1 MNKPQM
7 IILGFVFA
15 LLLAGSAFAA
25 DSGRGEALYATCVA
39 CHGADG
45 AGNAALNSPALAGQ
59 DAAYLQRQLLHFQN
73 GMRGADP
80 RDTYGMQMRGM
91 AATLGSEA
99 AVADVVAY
107 IGTLVPA
114 PSPATH
120 EFDQRNGENQYNAA
134 CGACHGPRA
143 EGNAALNAPRLVG
156 LGAAYLK
163 RQYQNFADGIR
174 GSHPDDRYGLQM
186 KMMTAILSSE
196 QDLIDVI
203 GFILS
208 Q

>member
-7 IILGFVFA
+7 IKFGFVFM
-15 LLLAGSAFAA
+15 LLLTRSAFAA
-25 DSGRGEALYATCVA
+25 DSGQGEALYGPCVA

-59 DAAYLQRQLLHFQN
+59 DAAYLERQLRHFQN
-73 GMRGADP
+73 GVRGADP
-80 RDTYGMQMRGM
+80 KDTYGLQMRGM
-91 AATLGSEA
+91 AATLGSDA

-107 IGTLVPA
+107 IGTLAPA
-114 PSPATH
+114 PSPETY

-174 GSHPDDRYGLQM
+174 GSHPDDRYGMQM
-186 KMMTAILSSE
+186 KMMTTILSSE